1 MHRPNVR
8 RATRHAAVA
17 AAALLALATLH
28 PVPGLA
34 QSARQPLA
42 TELADA
48 LSQPPMVVGDTIS
61 VALSRGQSAFIRL
74 PEGAGEL
81 VAETRRLSR
90 NADTVMAL
98 IDLQGRLLDEDDDGG
113 EENLASRIEIG
124 ADQRGPLFLRVSLLD
139 DRPARFDVVLNRAPP
154 PDPNAPARNLADAVG
169 RQALAID
176 RPVRMT
182 LRGRQEA
189 YFRLPADAPDLVI
202 LTRGLEPGTDTVLAL
217 LDANGRELASDDD
230 GGEEQLASRLEVP
243 GAQRRPLFLRAGTLG
258 GGTFEVVLLPDTPAP
273 GPGFPRSLREATA
286 APALAVG
293 QTLALRLRR
302 GQSAVFRLPEGD
314 IAVVT
319 GNLRRGTDTVLTLLD
334 ANGEELT
341 EDDDGGGG
349 LASRI
354 EVAAAEAR
362 PVFVRAR
369 VLGDGAGEFDLS
381 VEADVPEQITFPTS
395 LQSAANAPML
405 QPGVAV
411 PIRLRRGQSAYFLLP
426 QGAGVLATRELR
438 DGTDTVLEILD
449 ANGEVLA
456 EDDDGGEGLAS
467 RLPIEAVRKGDIFVR
482 AGVLGNGSG
491 AFELVLL
498 PPGAAQ

>member
-1 MHRPNVR
+1 M
-8 RATRHAAVA
+8 
-17 AAALLALATLH
+17 
-28 PVPGLA
+28 
-34 QSARQPLA
+34 
-42 TELADA
+42 AD
-48 LSQPPMVVGDTIS
+48 DK
-61 VALSRGQSAFIRL
+61 RE
-74 PEGAGEL
+74 EG
-81 VAETRRLSR
+81 
-90 NADTVMAL
+90 
-98 IDLQGRLLDEDDDGG
+98 
-113 EENLASRIEIG
+113 
-124 ADQRGPLFLRVSLLD
+124 
-139 DRPARFDVVLNRAPP
+139 
-154 PDPNAPARNLADAVG
+154 
-169 RQALAID
+169 
-176 RPVRMT
+176 
-182 LRGRQEA
+182 
-189 YFRLPADAPDLVI
+189 
-202 LTRGLEPGTDTVLAL
+202 
-217 LDANGRELASDDD
+217 
-230 GGEEQLASRLEVP
+230 
-243 GAQRRPLFLRAGTLG
+243 
-258 GGTFEVVLLPDTPAP
+258 DTPAP
-273 GPGFPRSLREATA
+273 AVETTATEGTA
-286 APALAVG
+286 KPVSRRLLVFK
-293 QTLALRLRR
+293 TLAGALTLAAVTAVTTEKA
-302 GQSAVFRLPEGD
+302 SAQYY
-314 IAVVT
+314 
-319 GNLRRGTDTVLTLLD
+319 LRRGTDTVLTLLD

-354 EVAAAEAR
+354 EVAAAESR

-369 VLGDGAGEFDLS
+369 ILGDGAGEFDLS